1 MTLQLFNADCLVKM
15 RDVPDKSISLI
26 ICDLPYGCLTTGKG
40 KEKLQRADNPEKPN
54 NRETGLIVG
63 CAWDIKINLD
73 EFWKQVKRIR
83 KDDHTPCLHFCSTK
97 FGVDLINSNPKEF
110 RYDLVWNKLR
120 GVSFLSANKK
130 PMTSH
135 ESIYVF
141 SKQGATY
148 NRIDIQGGEPYFK
161 KSTNKN
167 NEQYNTTR
175 VEGENKGT
183 RCVLSVIDQHNTAG
197 HNGNQHPTAKPKELY
212 EWLISRYSNLGDTIL
227 DPTFGSCNSG
237 EVARQLG
244 RNYIG
249 IEMDKG
255 FYDKAVERLTIPLVV
270 GGEGVKPAE

>member
-1 MTLQLFNADCLVKM
+1 MTTLELFNADCLLKM
-15 RDVPDKSISLI
+15 RDIPDKSISLI
-26 ICDLPYGCLTTGKG
+26 LCDLPYGCLTTGKG

-63 CAWDIKINLD
+63 CAWDVKIDLT

-83 KDDHTPCLHFCSTK
+83 KDDHTPCLHFCNTK

-120 GVSFLSANKK
+120 GVSFLSANRK
-130 PMTSH
+130 PMSSH
-135 ESIYVF
+135 EMIYVF

-161 KSTNKN
+161 KSTNKT
-167 NEQYNTTR
+167 NEQYNTIR

-197 HNGNQHPTAKPKELY
+197 HNGKQHPTAKPKALY
-212 EWLISRYSNLGDTIL
+212 EWLISRYSNPGDTIL

-237 EVARQLG
+237 EVARELG
-244 RNYIG
+244 RNFIG
-249 IEMDKG
+249 CEMNKE
-255 FYDKAVERLTIPLVV
+255 FYDKAVERLITT
-270 GGEGVKPAE
+270 

>member
-1 MTLQLFNADCLVKM
+1 MTTLNIFNADCLVKM
-15 RDVPDKSISLI
+15 RDIPDKSISLI

-63 CAWDIKINLD
+63 CLWDVKIDLT

-83 KDDHTPCLHFCSTK
+83 KDNKTPCIHFCNTR

-120 GVSFLSANKK
+120 GVSFLSANRK
-130 PMTSH
+130 PMSSH
-135 ESIYVF
+135 EMIYVF
-141 SKQGATY
+141 SKQGASY
-148 NRIDIQGGEPYFK
+148 NRIDIQSGEPYFK
-161 KSTNKN
+161 KSTNKT
-167 NEQYNTTR
+167 NEQYNTIR

-197 HNGNQHPTAKPKELY
+197 HNGNQHPTAKPKEIY
-212 EWLISRYSNLGDTIL
+212 EWLISRYSNPGDTIL
-227 DPTFGSCNSG
+227 DPTAGSFNSG

-244 RNYIG
+244 RSYIG
-249 IEMDKG
+249 IEMNKE
-255 FYDKAVERLTIPLVV
+255 FYDKAVERLLTPI
-270 GGEGVKPAE
+270 